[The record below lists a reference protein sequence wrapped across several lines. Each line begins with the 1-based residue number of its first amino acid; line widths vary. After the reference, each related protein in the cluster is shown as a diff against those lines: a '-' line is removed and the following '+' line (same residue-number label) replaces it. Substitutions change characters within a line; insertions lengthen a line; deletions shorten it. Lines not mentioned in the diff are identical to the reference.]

1 MARYR
6 AEKGMEDRD
15 GEMTGAITMNM
26 IFCGV
31 AVVGWSIVVGPLVT
45 DLRTTVGVAVAMSL
59 TLPVLLLRLSQRVWA
74 WMSERADRFDF

>member
-31 AVVGWSIVVGPLVT
+31 TVVGWSIAIGPMVS
-45 DLRTTVGVAVAMSL
+45 DLRTTVGVAVAL
-59 TLPVLLLRLSQRVWA
+59 ALVLPVLLLRPSQRLWA
-74 WMSERADRFDF
+74 WMSERADRFDA